1 MVLKCFALC
10 KTFQENWPIL
20 LGDGMM
26 ENINRPIRY
35 CVGRWHGRGGG
46 GAFVCACIGYQN
58 GWNELVGNVTNR
70 IFARNWNDL
79 YIPSVMVMPAE

>member
-26 ENINRPIRY
+26 ENPIRY
-35 CVGRWHGRGGG
+35 CVGRWHGRREL
-46 GAFVCACIGYQN
+46 VCMYWYQN